1 MRLVCFFL
9 SIIVPSWYIAVT
21 NYNQETIPLPL
32 LLNFTS
38 QRSGVP
44 FPAIVE
50 AFIML
55 IICEMLK
62 ESDLRF
68 PNNYGSA
75 ISILGALILGEAA
88 VSAGIVSPIMII
100 VFAITFI
107 SSLLFSDSEISGAI
121 RIWRFVFLIFTA
133 FFGLYGLSLAVLCF
147 LINIVSLKSF
157 NINYSFPIA
166 PLDKTYLKDSV
177 ITGKNNKRSKYLTN
191 NTTRSKL

>member
-1 MRLVCFFL
+1 
-9 SIIVPSWYIAVT
+9 
-21 NYNQETIPLPL
+21 
-32 LLNFTS
+32 
-38 QRSGVP
+38 
-44 FPAIVE
+44 
-50 AFIML
+50 ML

-100 VFAITFI
+100 VVAITFI

-133 FFGLYGLSLAVLCF
+133 FFGLYGLSLAVLCL
-147 LINIVSLKSF
+147 LINIVNLKSF
-157 NINYSFPIA
+157 NINYSFPIS
-166 PLDKTYLKDSV
+166 PLDKTYLKDSL
-177 ITGKNNKRSKYLTN
+177 IQTKNNKRSKYLTN
-191 NTTRSKL
+191 NTIRSKL